1 MHRLLATFMLP
12 GILVLSGNTALA
24 QQPFDGRWSIQATPE
39 KGACKRAHRY
49 AVIVQNGTIRSA
61 ASRGSYMS
69 GGLDP
74 GGRVQG
80 SVVRNKTKV
89 DITGSLSGR
98 SGSGSWVI
106 AGRVNCSGQWIA
118 EKH

>member
-1 MHRLLATFMLP
+1 MHRRLAIFLLP
-12 GILVLSGNTALA
+12 SILALSGNTTLA
-24 QQPFDGRWSIQATPE
+24 QQQFDGRWSIQAIPE
-39 KGACKRAHRY
+39 NGACKRTHLY
-49 AVIVQNGTIRSA
+49 AANIQNGTIRSA
-61 ASRGSYMS
+61 TSRGTNMS

-74 GGRVQG
+74 SGRVQG

-98 SGSGSWVI
+98 TGSGRWVV
-106 AGRVNCSGQWIA
+106 AGRLNCSGRWSA

>member
-1 MHRLLATFMLP
+1 MHRLLATFVLP
-12 GILVLSGNTALA
+12 GLLVLSGNTALA

-39 KGACKRAHRY
+39 KGACKRARLY
-49 AVIVQNGTIRSA
+49 AATIQNGTIRSA
-61 ASRGSYMS
+61 ASRGTHTS

-98 SGSGSWVI
+98 TGSGSWVI
-106 AGRVNCSGQWIA
+106 AGRVNCSGRWSA

>member
-1 MHRLLATFMLP
+1 MHRLLATFVLP
-12 GILVLSGNTALA
+12 GLLVLSGTTALA
-24 QQPFDGRWSIQATPE
+24 QQQFDGRWSIQASPE
-39 KGACKRAHRY
+39 NGACKRARRF
-49 AVIVQNGTIRSA
+49 AVIVQDGTVGSA
-61 ASRGSYMS
+61 TSRGTHTS

-74 GGRVQG
+74 SGRVQG

-98 SGSGSWVI
+98 TGSGTWVV
-106 AGRVNCSGQWIA
+106 AGRLNCSGRWSA

>member
-1 MHRLLATFMLP
+1 MHHLLTSAVLT
-12 GILVLSGNTALA
+12 GILALSGNTALA
-24 QQPFDGRWSIQATPE
+24 QQQFDGHWSIQATPE
-39 KGACKRAHRY
+39 KGACNRAHRY
-49 AVIVQNGTIRSA
+49 AVVVQNGSIRSA
-61 ASRGSYMS
+61 ASRAAHMS

-106 AGRVNCSGQWIA
+106 AGRLNCSGQWSA

>member
-1 MHRLLATFMLP
+1 MHRLLATLMLP

-24 QQPFDGRWSIQATPE
+24 QQPFDGHWSIQATPE

-61 ASRGSYMS
+61 ASRGSHMS

-80 SVVRNKTKV
+80 S
-89 DITGSLSGR
+89 SLSGR